1 MNLPMAK
8 IQGRTLSQAESS
20 SQRCTT
26 SLNSTDALAMMEHG
40 SEITLNVATP
50 VGTKFLTTSQ
60 FVGSHSG
67 NSILVEIP
75 QVSDDDL
82 KFYFQEG
89 FWINVRALSH
99 RGEGAIIQFRC
110 QLTHRL
116 CEPFPLLVLSVPST
130 MLVSQLRKETRY
142 EVNLPAKA
150 YVNDAKVECE
160 IRDLSRGGCRFVT
173 APMSRTLSVGDEVSL
188 EILLS
193 RNGGPTLAP
202 LKGKVCN
209 LQRSTHYA
217 RYGVEFDDFGKH
229 NAKNLLGHLK
239 FDGTKLKL
247 RNG

>member
-1 MNLPMAK
+1 MNTPMAR
-8 IQGRTLSQAESS
+8 IQKRPLSSPDNA

-26 SLNSTDALAMMEHG
+26 SLNSTDALAMIEHG

-50 VGTKFLTTSQ
+50 VGTKFLTTSL
-60 FVGSHSG
+60 FVGTHSG
-67 NSILVEIP
+67 HSILVEIP
-75 QVSDDDL
+75 QISDDDL

-89 FWINVRALSH
+89 FWVNVKALSH

-116 CEPFPLLVLSVPST
+116 SDPFPLLVLSVPST

-150 YVNDAKVECE
+150 YVNEAKVECE

-173 APMSRTLSVGDEVSL
+173 APMSRIFMVGEEVSL
-188 EILLS
+188 EIFL
-193 RNGGPTLAP
+193 NKVGGPTLAP

-217 RYGVEFDDFGKH
+217 RYGVEFDDLGKH

-247 RNG
+247 RSS

>member
-8 IQGRTLSQAESS
+8 LQGRNHALAPNHA
-20 SQRCTT
+20 QRLT
-26 SLNSTDALAMMEHG
+26 STFNSTDALAMIEHG
-40 SEITLNVATP
+40 SEITLNVTTP
-50 VGTKFLTTSQ
+50 VGTKFLTTSL

-67 NSILVEIP
+67 NAMLVEIP
-75 QVSDDDL
+75 QISEDDL

-89 FWINVRALSH
+89 FWINVKALSH
-99 RGEGAIIQFRC
+99 RGEGAIIHFRS

-116 CEPFPLLVLSVPST
+116 GDPFPVLVLSVPST
-130 MLVSQLRKETRY
+130 MQVAQLRKETRY

-150 YVNDAKVECE
+150 YVNDYKVECE

-173 APMSRTLSVGDEVSL
+173 APMSRTFTVGDEVSL
-188 EILLS
+188 EILL
-193 RNGGPTLAP
+193 GKADGPTLAP

-247 RNG
+247 KR